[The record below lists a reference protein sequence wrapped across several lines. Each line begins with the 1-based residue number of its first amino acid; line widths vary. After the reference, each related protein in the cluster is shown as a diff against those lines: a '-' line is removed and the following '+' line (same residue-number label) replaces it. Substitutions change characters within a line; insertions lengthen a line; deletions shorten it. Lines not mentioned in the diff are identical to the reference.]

1 MFLLWGMSRR
11 RMRTYYDVLGVPFGA
26 SEEVIRMRYRELAKR
41 YHPDVNPS
49 PEAAARMQELNE
61 AYHVLS
67 DPRRR
72 LAYHLRLAAYVMRQR
87 ANPSTKRVAAPT
99 PVSAAPT
106 YAFPLGWIL
115 GGLLGLVVLSAVV
128 YHVYHPFS
136 PAKVDF
142 SGYGWISWPAYLH
155 LPKSIEWVNLAHNR
169 FSAIPAEVVQLPALK
184 GLNLSYNRMEVLPGT
199 LVRHQQLE
207 ELLLAGN
214 GIRAVPLGIGE
225 LSRLRRLDLRE
236 NQLKTLPFEI
246 FSLPNL
252 HYLDVRGNPLRPEVR
267 AFLAKWQAENPH
279 IQVYW

>member
-1 MFLLWGMSRR
+1 MSRR
-11 RMRTYYDVLGVPFGA
+11 RIRTYYDVLGVPFGA
-26 SEEVIRMRYRELAKR
+26 SEEVIRLRYRELAKR

-72 LAYHLRLAAYVMRQR
+72 LAYHLRLAAYVMRQQ
-87 ANPSTKRVAAPT
+87 AKPSAKVASPT
-99 PVSAAPT
+99 PVSAAPA
-106 YAFPLGWIL
+106 YALPLGWIL

-128 YHVYHPFS
+128 YHIYHPFA
-136 PAKVDF
+136 PAKVDL
-142 SGYGWISWPAYLH
+142 SGYGWTSWPAYLH
-155 LPKSIEWVNLAHNR
+155 LPGSVEWVNLAHNR
-169 FSAIPAEVVQLPALK
+169 FSGLPPEVDRLPALR
-184 GLNLSYNRMEVLPGT
+184 GLNLSYNRIEVLSGT

-214 GIRAVPLGIGE
+214 RIQALPLGLGE
-225 LSRLRRLDLRE
+225 LARLRRLDLRG
-236 NQLKTLPFEI
+236 NQLRTLPPEL

-252 HYLDVRGNPLRPEVR
+252 HYLDVRDNPLRPEVR
-267 AFLAKWQAENPH
+267 TFLAKWHAENPH

>member
-1 MFLLWGMSRR
+1 MSGRR
-11 RMRTYYDVLGVPFGA
+11 IRTYYDVLGVPFGA

-87 ANPSTKRVAAPT
+87 ANPSAKRVAAPT
-99 PVSAAPT
+99 PVSADPT
-106 YAFPLGWIL
+106 YALPLGWVL

-142 SGYGWISWPAYLH
+142 SGYGWAAWPAYLH
-155 LPKSIEWVNLAHNR
+155 LPESVEWVNLAHNR
-169 FSAIPAEVVQLPALK
+169 FSGLPPEVDRLPALR
-184 GLNLSYNRMEVLPGT
+184 GLNLSYNRIEVLSGT

-214 GIRAVPLGIGE
+214 RIQALPLGLGE
-225 LSRLRRLDLRE
+225 LVRLRRLDLRG
-236 NQLKTLPFEI
+236 NRLRTLPLEL

-252 HYLDVRGNPLRPEVR
+252 HYLDVRDNPLRPEVR
-267 AFLAKWQAENPH
+267 AFLAKWQAGNPH